1 MWNTIKTEE
10 DIKVFMEQIVFFHDS
25 CIKEMSYVSGAYMNK
40 DCSMYPI
47 NDCRNLKMIIY
58 RQFEDFPAIELE
70 FMGIRYLKLYPATDN
85 YTCEILGAALF
96 FKDGLIYWCDDDFI
110 TPDNMNDYQ
119 RTIVCAESLRWRSIG
134 KFFGNDPFYVPKL

>member
-10 DIKVFMEQIVFFHDS
+10 DIKVFMEQIGFFHDS

-47 NDCRNLKMIIY
+47 NDSRNLKMIIY

-70 FMGIRYLKLYPATDN
+70 FMGIRYLKLYPYRSLQSHFHQHQSS
-85 YTCEILGAALF
+85 YTQIHQ
-96 FKDGLIYWCDDDFI
+96 
-110 TPDNMNDYQ
+110 T
-119 RTIVCAESLRWRSIG
+119 
-134 KFFGNDPFYVPKL
+134 